1 MSAIALAGAMG
12 FTACSSDDDTMQ
24 NVNPSY
30 DGKSVKTQFAINV
43 PRAAQTRQT
52 EVITQN
58 DGNFRGIEEIKL
70 IPFKGNATTGES
82 IIELTNLDGSNTTNY
97 KLYNDV
103 EIAVDVTSFLFYGQA
118 TGTKEAAASTSIA
131 DKHTNGVLNK
141 NIDENYENTEISL
154 QKIYSTTLDNTNL
167 LKYLNDILAADGD
180 WKADVGTS
188 TTHLG
193 QLFNSFTSLTAGSS
207 TSILKA
213 VERLYN
219 GVALPAYANNDIAVN
234 IKNKIAEYFTVTTNT
249 NNDDDD
255 DLSNDDDL
263 RSYTLAYKSSSEEII
278 NFPNNLGLP
287 EGAARL
293 TYNNNNNGKRE
304 FRYATTALGPT
315 ENNAIN
321 AIAINS
327 ICYPAALNYFANTSL
342 KAANDEM
349 TEWPKTTSDWTSYEW
364 TGWGDK
370 VLPTTRTIAL
380 KENINYGVAL
390 LQTTVKTAATLK
402 DNSNSKGGASA
413 DQEFIIGS
421 ATDEL
426 KLTGVLVGGQPNVAK
441 WDFTPVSTLAPSFA
455 NTIWDCTMNGNIYA
469 NNTNTNP
476 TPANYTMV
484 LDNTANGAEKVNIA
498 IELENNLGDF
508 YGVDGLVPEGSK
520 FYLVAQLDPTATTTT
535 KPAGT
540 NISQVF
546 LKDYTTIANLTITSL
561 KNAYVTIPDLRS
573 SKLQLGLSVD
583 LAWQTGLT
591 FNVEI

>member
-52 EVITQN
+52 ADITQN
-58 DGNFRGIEEIKL
+58 NSNFRGIEEIKL
-70 IPFKGNATTGES
+70 IPFKGTATTTGES
-82 IIELTNLDGSNTTNY
+82 IIELANLESSNTNNY

-118 TGTKEAAASTSIA
+118 TGTKTASTIEA
-131 DKHTNGVLNK
+131 KHTNGVLNK
-141 NIDENYENTEISL
+141 SIDAAKANTTISL
-154 QKIYSTTLDNTNL
+154 EKISASALNNTDL
-167 LKYLNDILAADGD
+167 RGYLNNILVPD
-180 WKADVGTS
+180 WKADEGTS

-193 QLFNSFTSLTAGSS
+193 QLFTSFTTLTAGSS
-207 TSILKA
+207 TSILKS

-219 GVALPAYANNDIAVN
+219 GVALPAY
-234 IKNKIAEYFTVTTNT
+234 T
-249 NNDDDD
+249 NNTIAKAIREQIEEKFKVTASDG
-255 DLSNDDDL
+255 DLK
-263 RSYTLAYKSSSEEII
+263 SYTLAYKETNEEIT

-293 TYNNNNNGKRE
+293 TYDGTKRQFE
-304 FRYATTALGPT
+304 YATTALGPT
-315 ENNAIN
+315 GGNT
-321 AIAINS
+321 IAINS

-349 TEWPKTTSDWTSYEW
+349 TVWPSTTSAWASYAW

-390 LQTTVKTAATLK
+390 LQTTVKTAGTLK
-402 DNSNSKGGASA
+402 DNSQSNGGASA
-413 DQEFIIGS
+413 DQEFTID
-421 ATDEL
+421 ATTNKDKL
-426 KLTGVLVGGQPNVAK
+426 KLTGVLVGGQPTAAQ
-441 WDFTPVSTLAPSFA
+441 WDFTPATSSTFV
-455 NTIWDCTMNGNIYA
+455 NTIWDCTMNGTIYA
-469 NNTNTNP
+469 NYATTTP
-476 TPANYTMV
+476 TEANYTMV
-484 LDNTANGAEKVNIA
+484 LDNTATTAEKVNIA
-498 IELENNLGDF
+498 IELENTLGDF

-520 FYLVAQLDPTATTTT
+520 FYLVAQLDPDATTGVS
-535 KPAGT
+535 KPEGST
-540 NISQVF
+540 ISQVF
-546 LKDYTTIANLTITSL
+546 LKDYTTIANLTISSL

-583 LAWQTGLT
+583 LAWQAGLT
-591 FNVEI
+591 FDVTIQ

>member
-52 EVITQN
+52 AVITQN
-58 DGNFRGIEEIKL
+58 NSNFRGIEEIKL

-82 IIELTNLDGSNTTNY
+82 IIELTDLDGSNTTNY

-118 TGTKEAAASTSIA
+118 TGTETASTSTTIA

-141 NIDENYENTEISL
+141 NINVNYENTEISL
-154 QKIYSTTLDNTNL
+154 QRIYGNTLDNTNWGNTDL
-167 LKYLNDILAADGD
+167 LGYLNGILGADQN

-207 TSILKA
+207 TSILKT

-219 GVALPAYANNDIAVN
+219 GVALPAYANNDIAKN
-234 IKNKIAEYFTVTTNT
+234 IKDKIDDYFTVTTN
-249 NNDDDD
+249 NDD
-255 DLSNDDDL
+255 LK
-263 RSYTLAYKSSSEEII
+263 SYTLAYTENSLEII

-293 TYNNNNNGKRE
+293 TYDNVNRK
-304 FRYATTALGPT
+304 FQYAPTALGPT
-315 ENNAIN
+315 GNNAIN

-349 TEWPKTTSDWTSYEW
+349 TAWPQSTSEWTSYEW
-364 TGWGDK
+364 GGWGDK

-380 KENINYGVAL
+380 TENINYGVAL
-390 LQTTVKTAATLK
+390 LQTTVKTEATLE
-402 DNSNSKGGASA
+402 DNSKSKGGASA
-413 DQEFIIGS
+413 DQEFTIGS
-421 ATDEL
+421 ATNKL

-441 WDFTPVSTLAPSFA
+441 WDFTPASNSAFA
-455 NTIWDCTMNGNIYA
+455 NTIWDCTMNGDIYA
-469 NNTNTNP
+469 NNTTP
-476 TPANYTMV
+476 TQANYTMV
-484 LDNTANGAEKVNIA
+484 LDNTANTAEKVNIA
-498 IELENNLGDF
+498 IELENTLGDF

-520 FYLVAQLDPTATTTT
+520 FYLVAQLDPAAIT
-535 KPAGT
+535 KPEGT

-546 LKDYTTIANLTITSL
+546 LKDYTTIANLTINSL

-583 LAWQTGLT
+583 LAWQAGLT
-591 FNVEI
+591 FDVTIQ